1 MVTID
6 KTLLFQMIN
15 MVILMVLLNGAL
27 YKPIKK
33 ILKERAEK
41 MLGMQNDIAKFDK
54 NARLRQQEVDA
65 KMAKASGKAK
75 AALDAARNEAQTA
88 GAEKMASIKAEVD
101 SYKEKQMAEINA
113 QIGAAR
119 NGLQANLQGFATEM
133 ASKILGRAL

>member
-15 MVILMVLLNGAL
+15 MVILMVLLNGVL

-88 GAEKMASIKAEVD
+88 GAERMASIKAEVD
-101 SYKEKQMAEINA
+101 SYKEKQMVEINA

-119 NGLQANLQGFATEM
+119 SGLQTNLQGFATEM

>member
-15 MVILMVLLNGAL
+15 MVILMFLLNGVL

-41 MLGMQNDIAKFDK
+41 MLGMQTDIAKFDK

-75 AALDAARNEAQTA
+75 AALDAARAEAQAA
-88 GAEKMASIKAEVD
+88 GDEKLASIKAEVD
-101 SYKEKQMAEINA
+101 SYKEKQMAEITA
-113 QIGAAR
+113 QIGTAR
-119 NGLQANLQGFATEM
+119 SGLQANLQGFATEM
-133 ASKILGRAL
+133 ASKILGRAI